1 MNPRL
6 HLVRAETWHGPDEL
20 VYAAFVL
27 TSETEAPRLVA
38 FAESPEWSERV
49 DGAEV
54 YDLEYVM
61 VRHGAPVR

>member
-1 MNPRL
+1 
-6 HLVRAETWHGPDEL
+6 
-20 VYAAFVL
+20 
-27 TSETEAPRLVA
+27 VA